1 MYLLFQER
9 VLLLEQRELTWQS
22 FPVAE
27 AIVVQELVGN
37 IDEAVNVEFTDDTM
51 AADMY
56 GYLEQLEVCK
66 LFVIYNV

>member
-1 MYLLFQER
+1 M
-9 VLLLEQRELTWQS
+9 LEQRELTWQS

-27 AIVVQELVGN
+27 AVVVQELVEN
-37 IDEAVNVEFTDDTM
+37 VDEAVNVEFTEDTM

-66 LFVIYNV
+66 IVL

>member
-1 MYLLFQER
+1 M
-9 VLLLEQRELTWQS
+9 TWQS

-56 GYLEQLEVCK
+56 GYLEQLEVCAEC
-66 LFVIYNV
+66 VM